1 MSKTTIV
8 EHLRGSNPFAPDYLT
23 AEIGHLS
30 CGFRD
35 GSWTASSFTNG
46 DIAEKDAYRDI
57 RYEMEMAMDGLQ
69 VAFLTHE
76 VMLGYFKEHAH
87 EVRKP
92 HAYSIYHMWLAGKYA
107 NYRITLRANTNMVF
121 CLSIIALRSVV

>member
-1 MSKTTIV
+1 MSQTTIV
-8 EHLRGSNPFAPDYLT
+8 EHLKGENPFEPDYLT
-23 AEIGHLS
+23 AEIGHIS

-35 GSWTASSFTNG
+35 GSWSASSSV
-46 DIAEKDAYRDI
+46 DWAPIEAYKDI

-69 VAFLTHE
+69 IAFPTHD

-87 EVRKP
+87 EVRKS

-107 NYRITLRANTNMVF
+107 NYRIALRANTNMVF
-121 CLSIIALRSVV
+121 CLSIVALRSVI